1 MSEGGCASAASGD
14 LRSGAP
20 HTILSYPILLLLL
33 IYSWKFLLILT
44 CLKIKRWVLVSMD
57 RNLSVEDK
65 AVRCNLRI
73 GTWSWHGYVFIFQKS
88 RISSYRIKTDSW
100 IDGHACLK
108 AMCFYWLWDGP
119 LFTGG
124 GWSYIFRTLNSI
136 PFFPDKSRY
145 HRIFTLSGLF
155 RTCQAPDSAA
165 EVDPVAHFGH
175 FRSHLYIY
183 TCTW

>member
-119 LFTGG
+119 LFTDG

-136 PFFPDKSRY
+136 PFISGQVPISSDIHVVRTFPDMSGAR
-145 HRIFTLSGLF
+145 LS
-155 RTCQAPDSAA
+155 C
-165 EVDPVAHFGH
+165 
-175 FRSHLYIY
+175 RSWPGCSLRPFP
-183 TCTW
+183 